1 MTKTLLI
8 AATAIVALLA
18 GLFATDNL
26 MARKVVSGG
35 KINGSVIMSCS
46 NGMRENWVTYH
57 APGDSS
63 FFHQELVLGEGD
75 YTLSLIPSGSFRF
88 NAFIYQGDAR
98 QYIGGRKSVGSY
110 SQRLSVKSWSG
121 KKFLVQMK
129 KVSQSCRGCA
139 VTMALTARNC
149 PGKTNSPSQRSTAP
163 LCKPNQCAD
172 RKGGLFGLPSCLYKK
187 GARGGY
193 CGTPG
198 N

>member
-1 MTKTLLI
+1 MTKTILI
-8 AATAIVALLA
+8 VLTVIYALVL
-18 GLFATDNL
+18 GVFATNDL

-57 APGDSS
+57 APRDSS
-63 FFHQELVLGEGD
+63 FFHQEIVLGEGD
-75 YTLSLIPSGSFRF
+75 YTLSMIPSGNFRF
-88 NAFIYQGDAR
+88 NAFVYEGDAR
-98 QYIGGRKSVGSY
+98 RYIGGRKNTGSY

-129 KVSQSCRGCA
+129 KVGQACRGCA
-139 VTMALTARNC
+139 VTMALAARNC
-149 PGKTNSPSQRSTAP
+149 PTKTNPSTNRSNAP

-172 RKGGLFGLPSCLYKK
+172 PKGGVFGLPSCLYKK